1 MLHTT
6 YVGYRKIPKIS
17 PRAYFVSKALF
28 EGLIYGG
35 KFAFQN
41 CLGLPYSRNEIYR
54 FALYLRAIS
63 RGGGGRLFGGAY
75 FWNCTV
81 LQFKRRPF
89 SCQLAPEPLMVN
101 SSERRLKDKNLVLLS
116 EMIK

>member
-54 FALYLRAIS
+54 FCFVFEGNF
-63 RGGGGRLFGGAY
+63 RGGRRLFGGAY

-81 LQFKRRPF
+81 LQFKRRSF

>member
-17 PRAYFVSKALF
+17 PRALF
-28 EGLIYGG
+28 FQRPFLRGLSTKGNLRFKIAWACLTVEK
-35 KFAFQN
+35 KFA
-41 CLGLPYSRNEIYR
+41 
-54 FALYLRAIS
+54 
-63 RGGGGRLFGGAY
+63 GAY
-75 FWNCTV
+75 FWNFTV

-89 SCQLAPEPLMVN
+89 LCQLAPEPLMEN

-116 EMIK
+116 EMKK

>member
-54 FALYLRAIS
+54 FCFVFEGNFP
-63 RGGGGRLFGGAY
+63 GGGGVYLEGLIFGIVRYYSLNAGLF
-75 FWNCTV
+75 
-81 LQFKRRPF
+81 R
-89 SCQLAPEPLMVN
+89 VN
-101 SSERRLKDKNLVLLS
+101 WHPNL
-116 EMIK
+116 

>member
-1 MLHTT
+1 M
-6 YVGYRKIPKIS
+6 RFKI
-17 PRAYFVSKALF
+17 AWAC
-28 EGLIYGG
+28 LIVEM
-35 KFAFQN
+35 KFTV
-41 CLGLPYSRNEIYR
+41 

-63 RGGGGRLFGGAY
+63 RGGGRVFGGAY